1 MAENDERP
9 VFYDIMSDIGKHT
22 LDNLETPKTVSI
34 VPSMIAGSSG
44 ASPVLVPAG
53 EVPAYVPSS
62 TEASLKTPDDFI
74 SDPRIQEQYGLLQA
88 LGVFQYL
95 DRLKRELDT
104 YKSLFADVLTMFHHT
119 SIDAMLDTAV
129 SQLSTRT
136 LLSFVVF
143 LWKPFQ
149 NKNEIRIRG
158 YEGHK
163 PTNIG
168 LAIESLTLFEVF
180 FQQHPEPLTYR
191 DLLKQMGYNTATHA
205 LQEMEPELIIPILG
219 PHGFYGLILVGPKL
233 QGERFH
239 PEELTFIRELM
250 FFVSL
255 AVQNHLHYDHS
266 LQDVKTCLYN
276 YGFFMTRLEEEIS
289 RVRRNE
295 HVSSILV
302 IDVDFF
308 KSFNDTY
315 GHIAGDRVL
324 EHIAFL
330 IKGGIRLEDVPSR
343 FGGEEFT
350 VLLPDTNTES
360 AWHVAERLRIA
371 ISQLQVP
378 WEIPLPTVTI
388 SLGIFTFDNQ
398 TDLMATEI
406 LNRADKALYASKR
419 RGRNCTTIWEPGL
432 EAGLYR

>member
-1 MAENDERP
+1 
-9 VFYDIMSDIGKHT
+9 MSDTGKS
-22 LDNLETPKTVSI
+22 NLEDQDTSTTLPI
-34 VPSMIAGSSG
+34 GPSSG
-44 ASPVLVPAG
+44 TSPVVVPTM
-53 EVPAYVPSS
+53 EVPAFVPSI
-62 TEASLKTPDDFI
+62 EASLTTPEEFL
-74 SDPRIQEQYGLLQA
+74 SYPYIQEHYGLLQA
-88 LGVFQYL
+88 LGVCRYL
-95 DRLKRELDT
+95 DQLKRELDT
-104 YKSLFADVLTMFHHT
+104 YKNLFAGAVTIFQHT

-129 SQLSTRT
+129 SHLATRI

-168 LAIESLTLFEVF
+168 LAIENLVLFEVF

-191 DLLKQMGYNTATHA
+191 DLLKQMGYNTATRA
-205 LQEMEPELIIPILG
+205 LREIEPELIIPIRG
-219 PHGFYGLILVGPKL
+219 PYGFYGLILVGRKL
-233 QGERFH
+233 QGEPFQS
-239 PEELTFIRELM
+239 EEMAFIRDLM

-255 AVQNHLHYDHS
+255 ALQNHLHYDHS
-266 LQDVKTCLYN
+266 LQDVKTGLYN

-289 RVRRNE
+289 RVRRNNYA
-295 HVSSILV
+295 SSVMV

-330 IKGGIRLEDVPSR
+330 IKGGVRLEDVPAR

-350 VLLPDTNTES
+350 VLLPDTNGES
-360 AWHVAERLRIA
+360 AWHVAERLRLAIA
-371 ISQLQVP
+371 QLKVP
-378 WEIPLPTVTI
+378 WEIPLPRITM
-388 SLGIFTFDNQ
+388 SLGIFTFDSQ
-398 TDLMATEI
+398 TDIMASEI
-406 LNRADKALYASKR
+406 LNRADKALYASKS

-432 EAGLYR
+432 EFGMYR

>member
-1 MAENDERP
+1 
-9 VFYDIMSDIGKHT
+9 MSDIDKYT
-22 LDNLETPKTVSI
+22 FDNLESPKVVSI
-34 VPSMIAGSSG
+34 VPSMIVSSSG
-44 ASPVLVPAG
+44 TSSVIAPAG
-53 EVPAYVPSS
+53 EVPSCVPSS
-62 TEASLKTPDDFI
+62 LEASLNPAEDFV

-104 YKSLFADVLTMFHHT
+104 YKSLFAGALTIFHHT

-163 PTNIG
+163 PANIG
-168 LAIESLTLFEVF
+168 LSIESLTLFEVF

-191 DLLKQMGYNTATHA
+191 DLLKQMGDNTATHA
-205 LQEMEPELIIPILG
+205 LEEMEPELIIPILG

-239 PEELTFIRELM
+239 PEELTFIRYFM

-255 AVQNHLHYDHS
+255 AVQNHLHYVHS
-266 LQDVKTCLYN
+266 LQDVKTSLYN

-295 HVSSILV
+295 YASSIIV

-360 AWHVAERLRIA
+360 AWHVAERLRLAIA
-371 ISQLQVP
+371 QLTVP
-378 WEIPLPTVTI
+378 WEIPLPTITI

-398 TDLMATEI
+398 TDIMATEI
-406 LNRADKALYASKR
+406 VNRADKAMYASKR

-432 EAGLYR
+432 EVNMYL

>member
-1 MAENDERP
+1 MAENYERT
-9 VFYDIMSDIGKHT
+9 VFYNIMSDIRKPT
-22 LDNLETPKTVSI
+22 LDHLETPKTVSI
-34 VPSMIAGSSG
+34 VPPMRVPSSSANPG
-44 ASPVLVPAG
+44 IVPAG
-53 EVPAYVPSS
+53 EVPSFVSS
-62 TEASLKTPDDFI
+62 QEASHRTPDDFV
-74 SDPRIQEQYGLLQA
+74 SPPPLQEPYGLQS
-88 LGVFQYL
+88 QYL
-95 DRLKRELDT
+95 DRLKQELDT
-104 YKSLFADVLTMFHHT
+104 YKSLFGGVLAIFRHT
-119 SIDAMLDTAV
+119 SIDTMLDTAV
-129 SQLSTRT
+129 AQLSIRT

-149 NKNEIRIRG
+149 NKNEIRIKG

-168 LAIESLTLFEVF
+168 PAIESLALFEVF

-205 LQEMEPELIIPILG
+205 LEEMEPELIIPILG
-219 PHGFYGLILVGPKL
+219 PYGFYGMILVGSKL
-233 QGERFH
+233 QGERFQ
-239 PEELTFIRELM
+239 PEELSFIRNLM

-255 AVQNHLHYDHS
+255 AIQNHLHYNHS
-266 LQDVKTCLYN
+266 LQDVKTGLYN

-289 RVRRNE
+289 RVRRNDYA
-295 HVSSILV
+295 SSIIV

-308 KSFNDTY
+308 KSFNDIY

-330 IKGGIRLEDVPSR
+330 IKGGIRLEDIPSR

-371 ISQLQVP
+371 IAQLKVP
-378 WEIPLPTVTI
+378 WETPLPRITI
-388 SLGIFTFDNQ
+388 SLGIFTFDSQ
-398 TDLMATEI
+398 TEIMAIEI
-406 LNRADKALYASKR
+406 LNRADKALYASKS

-432 EAGLYR
+432 EFGMYR